1 MRLSFMLPLLLQWTA
16 LGWREVLVDIGPKN
30 QSQKLLR
37 FVLAPAP
44 TPASAAYTNL
54 LPPPPLAEG
63 EQGEVC
69 PEGLVAVEEL
79 AMRVKESGGAALIAD
94 YGDMEIRRHT
104 LRVSACHPLS
114 CSTHHLL
121 PSCNLVVVILS
132 LGDLLFL
139 QGFKQHQLHDVLEA
153 PGTTDLTTDVNFG
166 AFKRAAFSKGSLASF
181 PGHSQIL
188 SHSRFSPQ
196 LQDKI
201 WKGPGN
207 EVTNVSAP
215 V

>member
-1 MRLSFMLPLLLQWTA
+1 MLSLLLQWTTS
-16 LGWREVLVDIGPKN
+16 GWREVLVDIDSKN

-37 FVLAPAP
+37 FVLAPGP

-104 LRVSACHPLS
+104 LRVSGCHPLS
-114 CSTHHLL
+114 CSTYHISSHL
-121 PSCNLVVVILS
+121 VIL
-132 LGDLLFL
+132 
-139 QGFKQHQLHDVLEA
+139 
-153 PGTTDLTTDVNFG
+153 
-166 AFKRAAFSKGSLASF
+166 
-181 PGHSQIL
+181 
-188 SHSRFSPQ
+188 
-196 LQDKI
+196 
-201 WKGPGN
+201 
-207 EVTNVSAP
+207 
-215 V
+215 

>member
-1 MRLSFMLPLLLQWTA
+1 MKLSFMLSLLLQWTA

-104 LRVSACHPLS
+104 LRVSAAPHTIS
-114 CSTHHLL
+114 SHL
-121 PSCNLVVVILS
+121 VILWWQS
-132 LGDLLFL
+132 C
-139 QGFKQHQLHDVLEA
+139 HLETFSSCRVSSSTSCMMCLRPQA
-153 PGTTDLTTDVNFG
+153 P
-166 AFKRAAFSKGSLASF
+166 
-181 PGHSQIL
+181 QIL
-188 SHSRFSPQ
+188 PQ
-196 LQDKI
+196 TSTLEHLREQ
-201 WKGPGN
+201 PSQR
-207 EVTNVSAP
+207 VA
-215 V
+215 